1 MSEALAKPG
10 QLTICYIPPDGRG
23 QAKNLT
29 VAEEVALQHLAAHQD
44 AFLGTCGGTENLR
57 KMSYLSSARPWRVH
71 VQETS
76 WAGKRRKTV
85 GGYFRRVTGW
95 SPY

>member
-1 MSEALAKPG
+1 MRKSLVAASGLDGLLSVIVIAGIVSEALAKPG

-57 KMSYLSSARPWRVH
+57 KMS
-71 VQETS
+71 
-76 WAGKRRKTV
+76 
-85 GGYFRRVTGW
+85 
-95 SPY
+95 